1 MMKRCPFTLLI
12 HVALAIIVAGAFI
25 THFFGIQGE
34 VTLPVGGEPTAK
46 FVKSSGPGDATFPFA
61 LALKSVDIDFYPGTT
76 TPMDYRSHLL
86 VDGKGVE
93 VSMNNVGE
101 VDGWRLYQS
110 GISLDDSTLSVSY
123 DPWGIAVT
131 YGGYLLLAVGMA
143 GYLSQRRTPWRALMR
158 RVKRVVPLLALF
170 MAAPASAS
178 SDEGQL
184 PAMQRPLANNLG
196 KAYVYWND
204 RICPLQTMAHDVTLK
219 LYGAG
224 SYRGLTPEQV
234 LSGWLF
240 YFDAWERDYNSSHEP
255 VYASQPGTRLAK
267 QEKAELERRAL
278 VRWLGTGEAFK
289 VYPYKAATGR
299 TEWLSLT
306 GRRPSQ
312 MPLEQWKFMQTTMAR
327 MKSLLLQGK
336 NIEANALIDTL
347 IAGQREYAGVDS
359 LPSPAKMQAERLF
372 NNWARPAIAAV
383 VSLLA
388 GVLYLWLALCN
399 VRWRRRL
406 RLCLNLLS
414 MAILLY
420 LCAVMGVLWWISGH
434 LPLSNGPETMMFMG
448 LAALAG
454 TVASRNATVRGSL
467 LIVGALS
474 LSVAAMGGRTPRIA
488 MLMPVL
494 ASPLLSVHVMLVMAS
509 YVLFML
515 MAILSVVGLCSRR
528 KERAEEL
535 CRLNRIILLPAVFLL
550 AAGIFIGAVWANQSW
565 GRYWGWDPKET
576 CALVML
582 LVYSLPLHWGC
593 RGMACFR
600 KPKVLHAYLLAAVLT
615 VAFTYFGANYLLTGL
630 HSYA

>member
-1 MMKRCPFTLLI
+1 MMKRRPFTLLI
-12 HVALAIIVAGAFI
+12 HVALAIIVAGALI
-25 THFFGIQGE
+25 THFYGVQGE
-34 VTLPVGGEPTAK
+34 VTLPSGGGPVTK
-46 FVKSSGPGDATFPFA
+46 FEKSSGPGEATFPFT
-61 LALKSVDIDFYPGTT
+61 LALDSVDIEYYPGTT
-76 TPMDYRSHLL
+76 TPMDFRSYLR
-86 VDGKGVE
+86 VAGKPVE

-110 GISLDDSTLSVSY
+110 GISLEDSTLSVSH

-131 YGGYLLLAVGMA
+131 YSGYLLLAVGMA
-143 GYLSQRRTPWRALMR
+143 GYLLQRGTPWRALMR
-158 RVKRVVPLLALF
+158 RGKRVLPLLALLIAVP
-170 MAAPASAS
+170 AAARSAG
-178 SDEGQL
+178 GQL
-184 PAMQRPLANNLG
+184 PAMQKPLAKNLG

-204 RICPLQTMAHDVTLK
+204 RVCPLQTMAHDVTLK

-240 YFDAWERDYNSSHEP
+240 YFDTWERDYNSSHEP
-255 VYASQPGTRLAK
+255 VDASRTDTHLSK
-267 QEKAELERRAL
+267 QDKAELERRAL

-289 VYPYKAATGR
+289 VYPYKAATGH

-312 MPLEQWKFMQTTMAR
+312 MSLEQWKFMQTTMSC

-347 IAGQREYAGVDS
+347 IAGQIKYAGVDC
-359 LPSPAKMQAERLF
+359 LPSPAKMQAERIY

-388 GVLYLWLALCN
+388 GTLYLWFALGR
-399 VRWRRRL
+399 VQGHRRL
-406 RLCLNLLS
+406 RLCLNMLTV
-414 MAILLY
+414 AILLY
-420 LCAVMGVLWWISGH
+420 LSVVMGVLWWISGH
-434 LPLSNGPETMMFMG
+434 LPLSNGPETMMFM
-448 LAALAG
+448 ALSAIAG
-454 TVASRNATVRGSL
+454 AVASRNLTVRGSL
-467 LIVGALS
+467 LIVVAVA

-494 ASPLLSVHVMLVMAS
+494 SSPLLSVHVMSVMAS
-509 YVLFML
+509 YVLFLL
-515 MAILSVVGLCSRR
+515 MAILSVVGLCARR
-528 KERAEEL
+528 AERGEEL

-582 LVYSLPLHWGC
+582 LVYSLPLHWGG
-593 RGMACFR
+593 RRLACFR
-600 KPKVLHAYLLAAVLT
+600 KPKVLHTYLLAAVLT
-615 VAFTYFGANYLLTGL
+615 VAFTYFGANYLLPGL